1 MMVIIM
7 TFTFTGTDD
16 NQPVDIEDIDDSF
29 DDSFDD
35 HHDALPASVQFAY
48 LETVALYAAFGSSQ
62 LPATA

>member
-48 LETVALYAAFGSSQ
+48 LEKRAPYAASRFSQ
-62 LPATA
+62 LPSTA